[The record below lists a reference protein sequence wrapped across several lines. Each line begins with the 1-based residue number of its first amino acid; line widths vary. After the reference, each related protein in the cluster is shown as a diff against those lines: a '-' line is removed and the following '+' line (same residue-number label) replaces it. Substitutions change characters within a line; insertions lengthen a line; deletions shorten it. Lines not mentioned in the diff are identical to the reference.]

1 MTKMD
6 YIMNNMQVIL
16 DTANAEIRY
25 YGVRL
30 DTIML
35 TNCLGDTYDAK
46 FIFSANSNPS
56 YENKQS
62 IERIVRTVLQDF
74 VSKNIPSPYS
84 MNRSEYVYYF

>member
-6 YIMNNMQVIL
+6 YVMNNMQVIL
-16 DTANAEIRY
+16 DTANAEIRS

-46 FIFSANSNPS
+46 FIFSAASNPS

-62 IERIVRTVLQDF
+62 IERIVRMVLQDF
-74 VSKNIPSPYS
+74 IGRNIPSTYR
-84 MNRSEYVYYF
+84 MNKSEYIFYF